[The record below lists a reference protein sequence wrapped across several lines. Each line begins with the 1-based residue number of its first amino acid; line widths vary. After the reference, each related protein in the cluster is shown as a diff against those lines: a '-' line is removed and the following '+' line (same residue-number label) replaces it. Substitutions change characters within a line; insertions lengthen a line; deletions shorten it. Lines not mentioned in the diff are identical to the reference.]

1 MKGGVCA
8 TKGMKV
14 ILKVG
19 QSPYGLPPKKDQPA
33 GRTTSRIPETAQ
45 THPKTIIR
53 LLSSD
58 PTPCRD
64 SRQLRRCK
72 DLDFQANEGSQN
84 GKTERGQFVRWTD
97 KEKDVKVGRQWASVW
112 SGGGSRPRKALFMW
126 PPVILSK
133 YRL

>member
-58 PTPCRD
+58 PAPAGTAANSD
-64 SRQLRRCK
+64 AVKISTFRQTK
-72 DLDFQANEGSQN
+72 AH
-84 GKTERGQFVRWTD
+84 KTERQSEDSLSDGQI
-97 KEKDVKVGRQWASVW
+97 K
-112 SGGGSRPRKALFMW
+112 RKTL
-126 PPVILSK
+126 
-133 YRL
+133 R